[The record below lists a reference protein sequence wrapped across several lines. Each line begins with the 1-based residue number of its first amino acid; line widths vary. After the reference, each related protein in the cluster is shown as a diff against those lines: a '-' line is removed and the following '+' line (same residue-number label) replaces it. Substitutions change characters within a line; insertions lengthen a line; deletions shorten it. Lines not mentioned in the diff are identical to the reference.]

1 MSQVETGIM
10 KYRAVIASRKAR
22 KQELVDQQI
31 ARTKA
36 RLEREKKAKGKKAK
50 GKTKGKHDKLLASH
64 TRKKKAQSK

>member
-10 KYRAVIASRKAR
+10 KYRAVIAARKAR

-36 RLEREKKAKGKKAK
+36 RLERKKKKKAKGKK
-50 GKTKGKHDKLLASH
+50 TKGKHEKLLASH
-64 TRKKKAQSK
+64 TRKKKAQSKR

>member
-1 MSQVETGIM
+1 M
-10 KYRAVIASRKAR
+10 KYRAVIAARKAR

-50 GKTKGKHDKLLASH
+50 GKHEKLLTSH
-64 TRKKKAQSK
+64 TRKKKAQSKR

>member
-50 GKTKGKHDKLLASH
+50 GKHEKLLTSH
-64 TRKKKAQSK
+64 TRKKKAQSKR